1 MNRTAGTTADPTPV
15 TRRLS
20 FATAIFLA
28 ALSVLSLAA
37 SQAVARAATPATGFE
52 EPYAGVPKYA
62 KYAPTEAI
70 GAPQVNRPLGSKAAD
85 QIARV
90 LGLNKRQAFTAQ
102 QFKLF
107 ISGKGV
113 GGELAPAQLVDES
126 VRILTN
132 TTGNPLFAKVNGKL
146 AAVVLGSYGL
156 MVNREGVLESPANAE
171 APTRKVNEVLE
182 PGGYM
187 PTWCRHN
194 GAQASLRMLYRSAYP
209 SEAVFGHKSQELAGI
224 PQLVPNQKGARRT
237 AIVGMSMA
245 PSIWI
250 VNFALIYTL
259 KPSLV
264 AKMPASWTPIP
275 ANVSLAIASSR
286 KGQVPYSEYESSFP
300 R

>member
-1 MNRTAGTTADPTPV
+1 
-15 TRRLS
+15 
-20 FATAIFLA
+20 
-28 ALSVLSLAA
+28 
-37 SQAVARAATPATGFE
+37 
-52 EPYAGVPKYA
+52 
-62 KYAPTEAI
+62 
-70 GAPQVNRPLGSKAAD
+70 
-85 QIARV
+85 
-90 LGLNKRQAFTAQ
+90 
-102 QFKLF
+102 
-107 ISGKGV
+107 
-113 GGELAPAQLVDES
+113 
-126 VRILTN
+126 
-132 TTGNPLFAKVNGKL
+132 
-146 AAVVLGSYGL
+146 

-194 GAQASLRMLYRSAYP
+194 GAQASLRMLYRSAYT

-286 KGQVPYSEYESSFP
+286 NGQVPYSEYESSFP
-300 R
+300 G

>member
-1 MNRTAGTTADPTPV
+1 VNGTAGTTADPTPV

-37 SQAVARAATPATGFE
+37 SHAVARAATPATGFG
-52 EPYAGVPKYA
+52 EPYAGVPKYE

-70 GAPQVNRPLGSKAAD
+70 GAPQVNRPLGSNAAD
-85 QIARV
+85 RIARV

-132 TTGNPLFAKVNGKL
+132 TTGNPLFAKVNGQL
-146 AAVVLGSYGL
+146 TAVVLGSYGL

-194 GAQASLRMLYRSAYP
+194 GAQASLRMLYRSAYTT
-209 SEAVFGHKSQELAGI
+209 EAVFAHKSQERAGI

-259 KPSLV
+259 NPSLV

-275 ANVSLAIASSR
+275 ANVSLAIASSET
-286 KGQVPYSEYESSFP
+286 GQVPYSAYESSFP
-300 R
+300 G

>member
-1 MNRTAGTTADPTPV
+1 VTSTAGTAADPTSASC
-15 TRRLS
+15 RLTS
-20 FATAIFLA
+20 ATAITLA
-28 ALSVLSLAA
+28 ALSFA
-37 SQAVARAATPATGFE
+37 SFTVSQGVARAVTPATGFV
-52 EPYAGVPKYA
+52 EPYAGVPKYEQ
-62 KYAPTEAI
+62 YAPTEATS
-70 GAPQVNRPLGSKAAD
+70 ARQVNRPLGSRPAAR
-85 QIARV
+85 IARM

-113 GGELAPAQLVDES
+113 GGEPEPARLVDES

-132 TTGNPLFAKVNGKL
+132 TPGNPLYAKVNGKL
-146 AAVVLGSYGL
+146 TAVVLGSYGL

-171 APTRKVNEVLE
+171 APTRRVNEVLE

-194 GAQASLRMLYRSAYP
+194 GAQASLRMLYRSAYTA
-209 SEAVFGHKSQELAGI
+209 EAVFGHKSQELAGI
-224 PQLVPNQKGARRT
+224 PQLVPNQKGARRS

-250 VNFALIYTL
+250 INFALIYTL
-259 KPSLV
+259 NPSLV

-286 KGQVPYSEYESSFP
+286 KGQVPYGQYESSFP
-300 R
+300 G